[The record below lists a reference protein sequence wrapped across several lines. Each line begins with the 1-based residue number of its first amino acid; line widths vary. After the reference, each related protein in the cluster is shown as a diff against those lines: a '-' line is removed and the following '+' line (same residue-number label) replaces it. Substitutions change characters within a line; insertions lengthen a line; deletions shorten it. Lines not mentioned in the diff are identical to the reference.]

1 VSAITHIEYIPREVK
16 LVVLDVSEVPLGIVS
31 SCLWRLSNCNQEKG
45 AIVESDEAILAS
57 D

>member
-1 VSAITHIEYIPREVK
+1 MSAITHIEYIPREVK